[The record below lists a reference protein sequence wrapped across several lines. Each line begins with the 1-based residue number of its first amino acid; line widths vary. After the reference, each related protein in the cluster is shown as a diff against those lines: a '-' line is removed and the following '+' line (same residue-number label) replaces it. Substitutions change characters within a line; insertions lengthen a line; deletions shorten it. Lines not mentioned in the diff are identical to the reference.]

1 MRSMCLLNTIEN
13 AGEGGLWRASSQNP
27 EKSGLPAMDSPNDQ
41 DQTTGLLPGGAA
53 GGLGWLG

>member
-1 MRSMCLLNTIEN
+1 MCLLNTIEN